1 MQLKFLPSFVKRR
14 GRITKKQESNLKFL
28 SNYSVST
35 IDQIFNESMNYKMCS
50 LEIGFGNAENLI
62 YEATNNPNILFIGSE
77 VYLSGIGTLIS
88 HIKEK
93 QIQNIRI
100 FPNDIRLLLDQRKKM
115 IFDGIKIICP
125 DPWPKDRHHK
135 RRLIDEFFLN
145 MMHKFMKDKAY
156 LYISTDW
163 ENYAHQISC
172 AFNKID
178 FFNKSNNFFLN
189 KIELTKFEKKAVNEG
204 RKIFE
209 FNYEKNLKPEE
220 LL

>member
-100 FPNDIRLLLDQRKKM
+100 FSNDIRLLFDQREKM

-178 FFNKSNNFFLN
+178 FFNKSNKSLIN